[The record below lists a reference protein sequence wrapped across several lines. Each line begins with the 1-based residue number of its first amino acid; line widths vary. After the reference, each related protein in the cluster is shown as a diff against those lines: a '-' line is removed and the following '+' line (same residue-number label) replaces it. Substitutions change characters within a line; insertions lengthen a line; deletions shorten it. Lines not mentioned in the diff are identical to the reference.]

1 MNTLTKYAWIAV
13 VTIALILSNWS
24 LAVVSH
30 HWGLP
35 YLVPL
40 PLAWLVSIPYDAAAI
55 IAGNLALQY
64 ARELGSNGAGAKLIV
79 LTLAGISAY
88 LNSQHASILHLGIPA
103 KVMYASPP
111 VIAVIL
117 FELNTRFEYRRAL
130 AEAGRTVEPLPTFG
144 TASWVLHCAG
154 AVGAVW
160 RITGKRLESRTARA
174 IDDLEYDGT
183 AGSGETKPCACGN
196 CDGTLPADS
205 RNSYKRGHKPKTDGQ
220 TSITDEDITE
230 MFEPMSAN
238 GSHPKSSW

>member
-13 VTIALILSNWS
+13 VTIALVLSNWS

-103 KVMYASPP
+103 KIMYASPP

-130 AEAGRTVEPLPTFG
+130 SEAGRTVEPLPTFG
-144 TASWVLHCAG
+144 AASWFLHCAG
-154 AVGAVW
+154 AIAAVW

-174 IDDLEYDGT
+174 IDDLEYEGT
-183 AGSGETKPCACGN
+183 AVMRPGETKPCACG
-196 CDGTLPADS
+196 CGETLAADS
-205 RNSYKRGHKPKTDGQ
+205 RNDYKRKHHPNY
-220 TSITDEDITE
+220 
-230 MFEPMSAN
+230 SANADVDQELTQVLESVN
-238 GSHPKSSW
+238 GSHSKSW